1 MNAIVTQSMGAMVS
15 FADVERMAEEMAA
28 AKLFGQQTKQQILS
42 LMLIAQANGQHPAAA
57 ARDYDVIKGRPS
69 KKAEA
74 MLRDFLLA
82 GGSVE
87 WHSYTDTK
95 CEATFSHP
103 QGGSV
108 RVDWDKPRMQK
119 AKISN
124 DDMYSKY
131 PRNMF
136 RARCIS
142 EGVRTV
148 YPVATGGM
156 FTPEESRMM
165 PTARHMGDV
174 EVVGAPQ
181 ELVDKAYAAADEG
194 RDTFAAWWK
203 QAGPANREL
212 LRDEIDGLQGRVKEA
227 EAKKNAP
234 VLPVADVITDVPD
247 STEGQS

>member
-1 MNAIVTQSMGAMVS
+1 MNALTIHDGAALIG
-15 FADVERMAEEMAA
+15 FADIERMAGEMAS

-57 ARDYDVIKGRPS
+57 ARDYDVIQGRPS

-82 GGSVE
+82 GGSVQ
-87 WHSYTDTK
+87 WHAYTDEK
-95 CEATFSHP
+95 CDATFSHP

-108 RVDWDKPRMQK
+108 RVDWDKARMQK

-124 DDMYSKY
+124 ADMYSKY

-156 FTPEESRMM
+156 QAPEEVRGMQQQASE
-165 PTARHMGDV
+165 PDV
-174 EVVGAPQ
+174 PAAP
-181 ELVDKAYAAADEG
+181 ELMIEAQASADKG
-194 RDTFAAWWK
+194 RETFAAWWK
-203 QAGPANREL
+203 TITPAQRESL
-212 LRDEIDGLQGRVKEA
+212 KGELADLQSRVAKALPMVERVEEPNTDGA
-227 EAKKNAP
+227 ANAQ
-234 VLPVADVITDVPD
+234 D
-247 STEGQS
+247 